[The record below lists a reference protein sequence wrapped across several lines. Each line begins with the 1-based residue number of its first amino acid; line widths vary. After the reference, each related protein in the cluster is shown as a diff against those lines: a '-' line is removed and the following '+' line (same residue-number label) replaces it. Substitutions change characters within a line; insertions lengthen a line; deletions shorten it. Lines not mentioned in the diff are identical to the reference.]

1 LSKQT
6 NKQGI
11 GKLKNWKIRMTGNN
25 KHLSILTLNV
35 NGFNAPVKD
44 IE

>member
-11 GKLKNWKIRMTGNN
+11 GKTEQQGNKKEWKQQAYLNIN
-25 KHLSILTLNV
+25 NV
-35 NGFNAPVKD
+35 NRLNAQSKD
-44 IE
+44 ME